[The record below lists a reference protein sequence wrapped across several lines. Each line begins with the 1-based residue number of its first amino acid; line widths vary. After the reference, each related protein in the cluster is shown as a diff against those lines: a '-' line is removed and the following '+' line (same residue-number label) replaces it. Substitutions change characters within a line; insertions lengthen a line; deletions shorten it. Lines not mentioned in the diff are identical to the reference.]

1 MLVQC
6 WASIADVD
14 LALKQQWVKVSFEW
28 YLVISLVADIN
39 AVSLYSIGYCRPT
52 RHRPT
57 HARFAVEW
65 FFKHV
70 LEKKVCL

>member
-1 MLVQC
+1 MLGQRRRL
-6 WASIADVD
+6 WPNIKT
-14 LALKQQWVKVSFEW
+14 ALGQVSFEK

-39 AVSLYSIGYCRPT
+39 AVSLYSIVYCRPT

-65 FFKHV
+65 IFKHV